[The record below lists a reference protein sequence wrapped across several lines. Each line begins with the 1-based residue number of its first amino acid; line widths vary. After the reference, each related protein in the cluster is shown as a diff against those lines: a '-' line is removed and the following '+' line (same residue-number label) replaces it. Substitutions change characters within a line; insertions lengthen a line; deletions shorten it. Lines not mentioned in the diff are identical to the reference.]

1 MNIAYIQIVGYGM
14 LNTTYILAKNVTL
27 TCCCRICLILVLKQK
42 MPEASETLLASQSS
56 SICLLNYY
64 VLECLKK
71 ALNFIGDHSFTIY
84 EIRPLPT
91 ISVLLNLGKSILNLK
106 SAIKCVPKLQ
116 ICSGITK
123 YDGYSES
130 LIFSTFSEE
139 SAYLKLLCKCFS

>member
-42 MPEASETLLASQSS
+42 MPEASETLLPSQSS

-91 ISVLLNLGKSILNLK
+91 ISVLLNLGKEHIEFEVSNKMCAKIANM
-106 SAIKCVPKLQ
+106 
-116 ICSGITK
+116 
-123 YDGYSES
+123 
-130 LIFSTFSEE
+130 
-139 SAYLKLLCKCFS
+139 